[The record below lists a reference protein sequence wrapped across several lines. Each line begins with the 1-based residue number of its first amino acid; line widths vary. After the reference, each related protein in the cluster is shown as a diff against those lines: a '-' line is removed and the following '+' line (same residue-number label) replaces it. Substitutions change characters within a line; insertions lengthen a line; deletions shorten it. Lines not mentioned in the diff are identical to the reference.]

1 MREPGIPDDVR
12 RFVLTSVPSVPF
24 MEAMLVFRAR
34 HGERLTTRNI
44 GEWLYMSEEA
54 AAGFVAQLV
63 ASRIIRPAETDRA
76 SHRFAPESDELAEML
91 DRVAS
96 CYSSNLIEM
105 TDLIHAKTERK
116 ARHFADAF
124 RLRKDP

>member
-1 MREPGIPDDVR
+1 MRKLEISDDVR

-34 HGERLTTRNI
+34 RGERLTTSNI
-44 GEWLYMSEEA
+44 GERLYMSEEG
-54 AAGFVAQLV
+54 AAGIVAQLV
-63 ASRIIRPAETDRA
+63 AARIIRPAETDRA
-76 SHRFAPESDELAEML
+76 SHQFAPESDELAEVL

-105 TDLIHAKTERK
+105 TDLIHAKTGRN
-116 ARHFADAF
+116 ARRFADAF